1 MNSWDLMDFGEYNGN
16 GGAPAGFTSYE
27 RMFCGWLQPT
37 ELVEPIVV
45 QNMPALTSEPVAYI
59 LRNSGKADEYYL
71 LENRQKESWDKSL
84 GGHGMLI
91 LHVDYDQEA
100 WTQNTV
106 NITPAHQRM
115 TIIPADNTL
124 YSSTLAGDSWPGT
137 SGNTELSDITTPAAK
152 LFNKN
157 AEGDYLMHH
166 SISNICES
174 DKGLIS
180 FTFDE
185 GASGIMASSTSAEE
199 GLFYNLS
206 GLKVSQDYKGIVIK
220 NGKKTFIHNP

>member
-1 MNSWDLMDFGEYNGN
+1 M
-16 GGAPAGFTSYE
+16 
-27 RMFCGWLQPT
+27 
-37 ELVEPIVV
+37 
-45 QNMPALTSEPVAYI
+45 
-59 LRNSGKADEYYL
+59 
-71 LENRQKESWDKSL
+71 ENRQQEGWDSGL
-84 GGHGMLI
+84 AGHGLLI
-91 LHVDYDQEA
+91 LHVDYDSQA
-100 WTQNTV
+100 WAENTV
-106 NITPAHQRM
+106 NTFPSPQRM

-124 YSSTLAGDSWPGT
+124 YSSTLAGDPWPGT

-166 SISNICES
+166 SISEISES

-185 GASGIMASSTSAEE
+185 GTSGIMSPSTSAEE
-199 GLFYNLS
+199 GLYYNLS